1 MRLKTLLTNK
11 ITKTTFMKNIVLLAT
26 ALLLIL
32 TVRSQKT
39 QVQAQKINT
48 YKLKKSTMME
58 NQSVKNEIL

>member
-1 MRLKTLLTNK
+1 
-11 ITKTTFMKNIVLLAT
+11 MKNIVLLAT

-48 YKLKKSTMME
+48 YKIKKSTMME